1 MCSRNFG
8 TKLFLKKNSN
18 YVSMCLKQSNM
29 IQFKIKPF
37 NKLSITEL
45 YELLQLR
52 SEVFV
57 VEQNCVYQDIDGKD
71 EKAIH
76 VLGYYEGVLAAY
88 SRLFKPNDYFTDSS
102 IGRVIVKASHRD
114 KKFGHDLMRVSISAI
129 KDLFHETNIT
139 ISAQLYLQKFYE
151 SHGFVA
157 VGESYLEDDIP
168 HIEMRKV

>member
-1 MCSRNFG
+1 
-8 TKLFLKKNSN
+8 
-18 YVSMCLKQSNM
+18 M

-37 NKLSITEL
+37 LELSTNEL
-45 YELLQLR
+45 YAMLQLR

-71 EKAIH
+71 QKAIH
-76 VLGYYEGVLAAY
+76 VLGYSEGVLVAY
-88 SRLFKPNDYFTDSS
+88 SRLFKPKDYFEYAS

-114 KKFGHDLMRVSISAI
+114 QKLGHELMRVSIDAI
-129 KDLFHETNIT
+129 TTLFQETKIT

-151 SHGFVA
+151 SHGFVV

-168 HIEMRKV
+168 HIEMKRV